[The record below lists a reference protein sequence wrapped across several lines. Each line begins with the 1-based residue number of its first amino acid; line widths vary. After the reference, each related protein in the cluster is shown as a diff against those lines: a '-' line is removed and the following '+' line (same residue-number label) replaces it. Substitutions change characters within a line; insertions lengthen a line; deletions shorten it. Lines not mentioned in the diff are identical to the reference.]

1 MALSIERNTK
11 APSAEPPCAVSL
23 SLRTPVDVP
32 VAEYYSHFLELTE
45 KLLDNHM
52 DITVYEDAVR
62 EMFNVNAFKVFTLDK
77 LILVTVRQVC
87 ECTSVKQLNAAQ
99 MQTLIADPQSQSLI
113 GAYHNFLKF
122 GNVSSYKAHAFTAI
136 EGNAYKIEQK
146 VSLRQSQMRA

>member
-1 MALSIERNTK
+1 MLWCWVADARTQTLFERVNDIKSMALNIERNTK

-62 EMFNVNAFKVFTLDK
+62 EMFNVNAFKAFTLDK
-77 LILVTVRQVC
+77 LILVTVRQVSRC
-87 ECTSVKQLNAAQ
+87 L
-99 MQTLIADPQSQSLI
+99 
-113 GAYHNFLKF
+113 
-122 GNVSSYKAHAFTAI
+122 SSRRLLMPHGRCKHSFRTR
-136 EGNAYKIEQK
+136 N
-146 VSLRQSQMRA
+146 RNR